1 MPLID
6 AHTHVFPEEVIKNRA
21 CIAENDKGFGL
32 LYGRPSS
39 RMADGDGLQ
48 GYVSKEGI
56 SKAIVVGFPFQDP
69 GLLALSNDYL
79 LDLAKRDD
87 RIVPFVMSDLWDE
100 KRGVEELERC
110 IEKGA
115 RGLGEVAFY
124 GEGFSV
130 EQRKGLDRLVAPLE
144 EADLILMVHV
154 NEQVGHGYSG
164 KARIDFAELAAFVG
178 AHPQLKIIL
187 SHLGGGLCFYEFMP
201 ELKKTFANVRYDIA
215 AIPFLYDKEVY
226 RYLGSFLP
234 EKVLF
239 GSDYPLLPASRY
251 LANVMDLTEEVRS
264 KILYANAEAMLG
276 QARLG

>member
-6 AHTHVFPEEVIKNRA
+6 AHTHVFPEEVIKNRSR
-21 CIAENDKGFGL
+21 IAENDRGFGL
-32 LYGRPSS
+32 LYGQPSS
-39 RMADGDGLQ
+39 RMADGDGLRT
-48 GYVSKEGI
+48 YLNKEGI
-56 SKAIVVGFPFQDP
+56 SKAIVVGFPFHDP

-79 LDLAKRDD
+79 LDLSKGDD

-100 KRGVEELERC
+100 KRGVGEIERC

-124 GEGFSV
+124 SEGFSV

-144 EADLILMVHV
+144 EANLILMMHI
-154 NEQVGHGYSG
+154 NEQVGHWYSG
-164 KARIDFAELAAFVG
+164 KARIDFAEMAAFVE
-178 AHPQLKIIL
+178 AHPRLGIIL

-201 ELKKTFANVRYDIA
+201 EFKKAFANVRYDLA
-215 AIPFLYDKEVY
+215 AVPFLYNNEVY
-226 RYLGSFLP
+226 GFVGSFLR

-251 LANVMDLTEEVRS
+251 LPAMRGLEEEVRA
-264 KILYANAEAMLG
+264 KILYGNAEEMLG
-276 QARLG
+276 QT